1 MKSKFYMY
9 GFVFASLIA
18 LLIYFNS
25 KKSYES
31 QAREIEKLNTQ
42 IEQLKKDCN

>member
-18 LLIYFNS
+18 LLTYFNS
-25 KKSYES
+25 KKSYEA
-31 QAREIEKLNTQ
+31 QAKEINQLKAQ
-42 IEQLKKDCN
+42 IEQLKEDCN

>member
-18 LLIYFNS
+18 LLMYFNS
-25 KKSYES
+25 KKTYEA
-31 QAREIEKLNTQ
+31 QAREIDLLKTQ